1 MFLLYQPTDDDLR
14 RFIAHQHHFPHS
26 YTEIGAT
33 RDTPPLGY
41 DIDHSRIHLGTGRDV
56 FEKAKMAIHR
66 WEMFNLGWIQLCWPT
81 APITPETTVAVLARV
96 FGFWV
101 LNACRIVY
109 VIDDPGPIETFGFA
123 YGTLPDHVERGEERF
138 TVQWNHSN
146 DSVWYDILAFSRP
159 NHPLTWLG
167 YLYVRRLQKQF
178 ARDSRQAM
186 LRAVRNSD

>member
-1 MFLLYQPTDDDLR
+1 MFSVSKPTDIGVR
-14 RFIAHQHHFPHS
+14 QFINSQKHLAHS

-33 RDTPPLGY
+33 RDTLPLGY
-41 DIDHSRIHLGTGRDV
+41 DIDHSRVYLGIGRDV
-56 FEKAKMAIHR
+56 FEKAKMAIR
-66 WEMFNLGWIQLCWPT
+66 QWEMFNLGRIQLCWPT
-81 APITPETTVAVLARV
+81 APIIPETTVAVLARV

-109 VIDDPGPIETFGFA
+109 VIDNSGPIETFGFA

-138 TVQWNHSN
+138 TVQWDHSD
-146 DSVWYDILAFSRP
+146 DSIWYDILAFSRP

-178 ARDSRQAM
+178 ARDSRRAM
-186 LRAVRNSD
+186 LRAVLNNG